1 MIRKVLRL
9 PLALIPRNVMLPVLS
24 GCNRGF
30 WWVSGSHIHGCWIG
44 WYEPEVQA
52 ALSRLIKPGM
62 TVWDLGANAGFY
74 TLASA
79 RMVGPAGRV
88 VAFEPSARNVHH
100 LLTHLRINR
109 RDNVVV
115 HQSAV
120 TDGGGF
126 TSFAIHNGSEAM
138 SHLAASPTGYLVG
151 TVSID
156 GVLAEH
162 PEWSPNLVKIDVEG
176 AEERVLAGGQTLLG
190 GPRPPTIVLSL
201 HGLEE
206 ARQCLRILMEH
217 GYAVTSL
224 SDEHVASAEAA
235 LALDTVIA
243 RPTVVRGSAV
253 SRAGQGVQSVY
264 VGSPLK
270 EIRE

>member
-1 MIRKVLRL
+1 MIRKLLRL
-9 PLALIPRNVMLPVLS
+9 PLALIPRSAILPVLS

-30 WWVSGSHIHGCWIG
+30 RWVAGSHTHGCWIG

-52 ALSRLIKPGM
+52 VIGRLVTPGM

-74 TLASA
+74 TLAFA

-88 VAFEPSARNVHH
+88 IAFEPSARNVHH
-100 LLTHLRINR
+100 LLTHLQINR
-109 RDNVVV
+109 CDNVVV

-126 TSFAIHNGSEAM
+126 TSFAIHDGSEAM
-138 SHLAASPTGYLVG
+138 SHLATSPTGYLVG

-162 PEWSPNLVKIDVEG
+162 PEWSPNLLKIDVEG
-176 AEERVLAGGQTLLG
+176 AEERVLAGGRTLLG

-201 HGLEE
+201 HGLDQ
-206 ARQCLRILMEH
+206 ARRCLRTLADH

-224 SDEHVASAEAA
+224 GDDHVASAEAA

-243 RPTVVRGSAV
+243 RPTVAQPA
-253 SRAGQGVQSVY
+253 AGPPMSQVVQSVHM
-264 VGSPLK
+264 GSHL
-270 EIRE
+270 EETRR